1 MSKVGFDSN
10 AIQQTAG
17 DSVASQQPPP
27 MVLSNIAQHVL
38 TAWQAAKMAKE
49 RDIEPRM
56 IQALYDIKGEYPPN
70 KKALIT
76 AEGSKTTVFS
86 MITAEKVNAAIALLS
101 DILFQPGTRLCTMKE
116 TPIPELPEAH
126 QQRIFEVV
134 QQKAMTDLK
143 AELSFRVQTG
153 EITDQE
159 QAKDFLLSEMNELA
173 EQIQK
178 SIKIKMEEA
187 ASEARRLGENKIY
200 DVLIEAG
207 WEDALRDVIEDVVSF
222 PAGILKGPVLRRKKK
237 LKWQD
242 NVPIV
247 AEEICIDFNSP
258 SPFDIYPLVAS
269 QSPEDGLIERHRLTR
284 SYLTSLIGVPGYDE
298 EAIRS
303 VLLSDRD
310 SMSKWLTGMN
320 DTVRFE
326 LENRPMNAFGLND
339 GRIDALQY
347 WGNISGAQLLSYG
360 FDPAEIDPVIAY
372 PCEVWL
378 INHQVIKVAINQDPL
393 GRVPYSFVPFRR
405 QKGSLW
411 GVASIPDL
419 CRDAL
424 DVCNSAARNIIHN
437 MALSSG
443 PQVVYDVSQL
453 PDGTNLGEIKPFK
466 IWTLSGDKALGS
478 TSTRKP
484 VDFFVVPSVA
494 QALME
499 IYRFYSEEADNR
511 TGIPK
516 YSYGSQG
523 GADIQTATG
532 LSMML
537 KNALKSIKQVIANFD
552 NFIIRPTVQRTCEML
567 LLYFNA
573 PEIMRG
579 DIQLK
584 AIGASAL
591 IAKEV
596 VQLRRNELFQ
606 VLATNPMMLNLV
618 GEEILA
624 EVFIEV
630 FKGADIPFETAVKDR
645 LKEHIKQ
652 QQQMGLVQQQAAQ
665 QQAAQ
670 QQARQPTQAD
680 IPQNSND
687 AGHRNSGQ
695 DFQLMQ
701 KRSY

>member
-10 AIQQTAG
+10 AQQQTAG
-17 DSVASQQPPP
+17 DAVASQQPPP
-27 MVLSNIAQHVL
+27 VALSHIAQHVL
-38 TAWQAAKMAKE
+38 TAWQAAKEAKE
-49 RDIEPRM
+49 REIEPRM
-56 IQALYDIKGEYPPN
+56 IQALYDIKGEYPPHQ
-70 KKALIT
+70 KAIIMK
-76 AEGSKTTVFS
+76 EGSKTTVFS
-86 MITAEKVNAAIALLS
+86 MLTAEKVNAAIALLS
-101 DILFQPGTRLCTMKE
+101 DILFQPGTRLCAVKE
-116 TPIPELPEAH
+116 TPIPELPESY
-126 QQRIFEVV
+126 QQRINEVV

-143 AELSFRVQTG
+143 AELSFRVQSG
-153 EITDQE
+153 EITNQE
-159 QAKDFLLSEMNELA
+159 QATGFLLSEMNMLA

-187 ASEARRLGENKIY
+187 ASEARRLAEDKIY
-200 DVLIEAG
+200 DVLLEAG

-222 PAGILKGPVLRRKKK
+222 PAGILKGPVLRRKKV
-237 LKWQD
+237 LSWQG
-242 NVPIV
+242 NVPTV
-247 AEEICIDFNSP
+247 KEEIHIDFNSP
-258 SPFDIYPLVAS
+258 SPFDIYPLIGS
-269 QSPEDGLIERHRLTR
+269 QKPEDGLIERHRLTR

-298 EAIRS
+298 AAIRS
-303 VLLSDRD
+303 VLSSDRG
-310 SMSKWLTGMN
+310 SMAKWLTSLN

-326 LENRPMNAFGLND
+326 LENRPMNAFGLDND
-339 GRIDALQY
+339 DRIDALQY
-347 WGNISGAQLLSYG
+347 WGDISGAQLLSYG
-360 FDPAEIDPVIAY
+360 FDPSEIDPILAY

-378 INHQVIKVAINQDPL
+378 INHHVIKVAINQDPL
-393 GRVPYSFVPFRR
+393 GSVPYSFVSFRR

-411 GVASIPDL
+411 GLASIPDL

-424 DVCNSAARNIIHN
+424 NVCNSAARHIIHN

-453 PDGTNLGEIKPFK
+453 PDGINLGEIKPFK

-494 QALME
+494 QELLE
-499 IYRFYSEEADNR
+499 IYRFYSEEADTR

-523 GADIQTATG
+523 SGDIQTATG

-537 KNALKSIKQVIANFD
+537 KNALKSIKLVISNFD
-552 NFIIRPTVQRTCEML
+552 SLIIRPSVQRTCEML
-567 LLYFNA
+567 LLHFNS
-573 PEIMRG
+573 PEVMLG

-618 GEEILA
+618 GEEILT

-630 FKGADIPFETAVKDR
+630 FRGADIPFEVAVKDR

-652 QQQMGLVQQQAAQ
+652 QQQTALVQHQAAQ
-665 QQAAQ
+665 QQASQPAQ
-670 QQARQPTQAD
+670 AN
-680 IPQNSND
+680 IPQRSND
-687 AGHRNSGQ
+687 AGHRHAGQ